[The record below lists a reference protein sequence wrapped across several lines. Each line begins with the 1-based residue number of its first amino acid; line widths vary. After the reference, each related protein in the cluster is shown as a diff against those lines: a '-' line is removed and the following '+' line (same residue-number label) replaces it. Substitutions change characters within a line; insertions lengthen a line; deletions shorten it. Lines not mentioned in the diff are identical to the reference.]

1 MIGIKQL
8 LKKIMNIMNA
18 YGEVGAIYI
27 CANGRCLLGS
37 RSSYPV
43 NSTGGSSTA
52 TISLPNHY
60 HQVRASGDAGDN
72 VSGKTHYYAWLNN
85 SGGSRLAT
93 TKAGGSGVHNNIPAY
108 KAVNIWRRTG

>member
-18 YGEVGAIYI
+18 YGEKWTKLE
-27 CANGRCLLGS
+27 GRFLLGS
-37 RSSYPV
+37 SSSYPV

-72 VSGKTHYYAWLNN
+72 VSGKPHYYAWLNN

>member
-27 CANGRCLLGS
+27 CANNVNPGTIFGGKWTKLEGRFLLGS
-37 RSSYPV
+37 SSSYPV

-60 HQVRASGDAGDN
+60 HQVQ
-72 VSGKTHYYAWLNN
+72 VHLQQLLLLFLNLHLRFFQELIYN
-85 SGGSRLAT
+85 LLQF
-93 TKAGGSGVHNNIPAY
+93 
-108 KAVNIWRRTG
+108 